1 MMQQAQTLESD
12 LVLNPACVT
21 STSSLLMDK
30 LVNGSVN
37 Y

>member
-1 MMQQAQTLESD
+1 MMRQAQTLESD
-12 LVLNPACVT
+12 LVLNPARVT
-21 STSSLLMDK
+21 SASSLLMDK